1 MKMMIAVTAMV
12 CALLASGCGKRG
24 AKEHEAQPPTAEE
37 APPPAR
43 EKSLTRQAIEGMTGK
58 TTVDAGQRTKAKV
71 AAIDAQEQ
79 EKKADLN
86 DIMSE

>member
-1 MKMMIAVTAMV
+1 MKMMIAVTVMVFAM
-12 CALLASGCGKRG
+12 LASGCGKRNVE
-24 AKEHEAQPPTAEE
+24 KHEVQTPTHEE
-37 APPPAR
+37 APPPAQ

-71 AAIDAQEQ
+71 AAINGKEQ
-79 EKKADLN
+79 EKKENLD